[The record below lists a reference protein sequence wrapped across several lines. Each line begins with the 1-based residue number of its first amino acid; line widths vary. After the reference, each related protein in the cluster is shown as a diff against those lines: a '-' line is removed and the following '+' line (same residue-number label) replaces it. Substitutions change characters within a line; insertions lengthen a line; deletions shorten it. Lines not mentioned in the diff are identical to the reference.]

1 MLRISISPTTFRLFD
16 YQDNENVYTDKDAL
30 IDLKK
35 AAQQHLALEKAFKG
49 MIAFTIKDPKDD
61 LPDIVFVANGAL
73 LIPQI
78 PNLAILPYMKY
89 KHRKEEVPYVKK
101 MLEGLG
107 IETIQFPGNASATF
121 EGQAEIKWFHGGR
134 RAICGYG
141 FRATK
146 KSFSILKK
154 LLDKLYKANGLPPVE
169 LLIIPLASP
178 LYYHLDVAMLE
189 FDDTNEGTNQNQ
201 ATACIVHRKA
211 FSKEAIEKIR
221 DFLGKDAVHVIDTED
236 TLCLN
241 AIIDGQKLI
250 THKLSD
256 RAMKPVLERITGRLI
271 KEVDVGEF
279 EKSGGSVRCMVLDL
293 HPSTAAAVAKKLI
306 A

>member
-16 YQDNENVYTDKDAL
+16 YQHHENVYTDKDNQ

-35 AAQQHLALEKAFKG
+35 AAQQHLALEKAFKD

-89 KHRKEEVPYVKK
+89 KHRNEEVPYVKK

-107 IETIQFPGNASATF
+107 IETLDFPGNASAPF
-121 EGQAEIKWFHGGR
+121 EGQAEIKWFHGGK

-189 FDDTNEGTNQNQ
+189 FDDTS
-201 ATACIVHRKA
+201 CIVHRNA

-241 AIIDGQKLI
+241 AVIDGPFVVA
-250 THKLSD
+250 HKLSD

-271 KEVDVGEF
+271 KEVDASEF

-293 HPSTAAAVAKKLI
+293 HPSTAALVAKKLI